1 MVTPVRMPKL
11 SPGVTEA
18 MVVEWVK
25 REKEIVKKGEPILI
39 VETEKVTIEID
50 APSNGRLERI
60 LVQEGSRA
68 RSLEEVAIIS

>member
-50 APSNGRLERI
+50 APSNGCLERI

-68 RSLEEVAIIS
+68 GSLEEVAIIS